1 MYFLQVDFVTGQL
14 RALVVTTD
22 EPYKVDDIVIP
33 PITDLLE
40 DGRKCTLLSE
50 INFNRESQNVIE
62 IH

>member
-1 MYFLQVDFVTGQL
+1 MYSLAVDFVKAGQL

-40 DGRKCTLLSE
+40 DSE
-50 INFNRESQNVIE
+50 MYRAAF
-62 IH
+62 